1 MNVTRRHLV
10 AAAAAAA
17 LSTISAPAAA
27 HTHQVCTPG
36 NGDPLIQPEP
46 YHGSMP
52 GESGGTRQDV
62 GSNPNHGSRGFHP
75 IHESLHLSN
84 AAGQRAIT
92 VVVSGTAVCP

>member
-1 MNVTRRHLV
+1 MKVTRRRLVVAV
-10 AAAAAAA
+10 AATA
-17 LSTISAPAAA
+17 LTTISAPASA

-36 NGDPLIQPEP
+36 NGDPIIQPEP

-52 GESGGTRQDV
+52 GGSGATRQDV

-92 VVVSGTAVCP
+92 VVVHGSTACP